1 MGEIVTI
8 SNQKGG
14 VGKTTTTI
22 NLAASLV
29 RSRQRVLLVDLDP
42 QGNATVGSGV
52 DRGAFEVG
60 TYDLLVGDIVITE
73 GILSTEPGF
82 DLMPADGDLAGALVE
97 LVEMPARERI
107 LSDALL
113 ECRHL
118 YDYILIDCPPSLSL
132 LTLNALVAA
141 DAVLIPMQCEYYALE
156 GVTALLETISKV
168 RAGLNPGIR
177 LMGVVRTMF
186 DGRNTLSN
194 EVSDQLREFFGE
206 QLFRTIIPRNIRLAE
221 APSFG
226 KPVIDYDQQC
236 VGAQAYLALAGEFLS
251 REESR

>member
-141 DAVLIPMQCEYYALE
+141 DAVLIPMQCEI
-156 GVTALLETISKV
+156 G
-168 RAGLNPGIR
+168 RAH
-177 LMGVVRTMF
+177 V
-186 DGRNTLSN
+186 
-194 EVSDQLREFFGE
+194 
-206 QLFRTIIPRNIRLAE
+206 
-221 APSFG
+221 
-226 KPVIDYDQQC
+226 
-236 VGAQAYLALAGEFLS
+236 
-251 REESR
+251 